1 MFISYIAAL
10 IARKYHGYNDSIKK
24 NYRKTSDIATISM
37 ILFQMIKSLRQN
49 DGRKLYQDVEMI
61 RCHNFD
67 CKFFD
72 TSGLNAIMSHVF
84 GDPRENV

>member
-1 MFISYIAAL
+1 
-10 IARKYHGYNDSIKK
+10 
-24 NYRKTSDIATISM
+24 
-37 ILFQMIKSLRQN
+37 MIKSLRQN

-67 CKFFD
+67 CKFLD
-72 TSGLNAIMSHVF
+72 TSGLNAKMSHVF